1 MFFLFKETRYNFSKW
16 SYFYLVKKNVIFIFA
31 SRIVAKYLMLSPF
44 VLSGKQKG
52 QRRGE
57 KKKRFNL
64 QVKEN
69 GEPRRER
76 KREREKET
84 IDREDSESRNKT
96 EHRHRRDQSRDAG
109 TV

>member
-1 MFFLFKETRYNFSKW
+1 MYLEETCTIISL
-16 SYFYLVKKNVIFIFA
+16 SDFYLVDKKHFIFIFA
-31 SRIVAKYLMLSPF
+31 SIIVAKCLMLSKF
-44 VLSGKQKG
+44 VLSGKPKG

-64 QVKEN
+64 QEKEN
-69 GEPRRER
+69 GEARRER

-96 EHRHRRDQSRDAG
+96 EHRPRRDQSRDAG

>member
-1 MFFLFKETRYNFSKW
+1 MIKW
-16 SYFYLVKKNVIFIFA
+16 TKKHRFILHFNVKKC
-31 SRIVAKYLMLSPF
+31 LTLSPI
-44 VLSGKQKG
+44 VLAGKPAKG

-64 QVKEN
+64 QEKDNVEA
-69 GEPRRER
+69 RRER

-96 EHRHRRDQSRDAG
+96 EHRRRRDQSRDAG

>member
-1 MFFLFKETRYNFSKW
+1 
-16 SYFYLVKKNVIFIFA
+16 
-31 SRIVAKYLMLSPF
+31 MLSPF